1 MITLYHYFV
10 KKYFKKDNFFMNF
23 SERLRTLRLNAGYT
37 QIELAK
43 MINLNSQGAYGK
55 YERGVG
61 TPQTARLEKLAEIF
75 NVSVPYLLGETDIPL
90 PDDEPLCLPKRL
102 KELRFE
108 IGYTQK
114 KLAEAIDCSPSVYL
128 TWENGTRTPKTQ
140 ALEKIALFYQVSVSY
155 LLCETNIRSF
165 SEIENLLEEL
175 SDSEQKKVI
184 AYIKSIHGPR
194 KVINNFVSIPK
205 K

>member
-1 MITLYHYFV
+1 
-10 KKYFKKDNFFMNF
+10 MNF
-23 SERLRTLRLNAGYT
+23 SERLRTLRLKAGYT

-43 MINLNSQGAYGK
+43 MINLNSQGAYAK

-75 NVSVPYLLGETDIPL
+75 HVSVPYLLGESDTPL
-90 PDDEPLCLPKRL
+90 TDDEPLCLPKRL
-102 KELRFE
+102 KDLRFE

-114 KLAEAIDCSPSVYL
+114 KLAKAIECSPSVYL
-128 TWENGTRTPKTQ
+128 TWENGTRIPKTQ
-140 ALEKIALFYQVSVSY
+140 SLEKIALFYQVSVSY

-165 SEIENLLEEL
+165 SEIEKLFEEL

-184 AYIKSIHGPR
+184 AYIKSIHGYQEST
-194 KVINNFVSIPK
+194 NNSISTSK